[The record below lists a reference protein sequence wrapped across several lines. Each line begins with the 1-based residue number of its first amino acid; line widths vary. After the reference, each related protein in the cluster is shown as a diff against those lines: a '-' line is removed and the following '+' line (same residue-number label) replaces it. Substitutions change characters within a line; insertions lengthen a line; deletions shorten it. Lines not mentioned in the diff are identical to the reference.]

1 MQGFAFLEYLPLYNQ
16 YRLQV
21 YSVVRIP
28 YSVLPTDTVILLTRH
43 TEYNFSQ

>member
-1 MQGFAFLEYLPLYNQ
+1 MQGFAFLEFLLLYNL

-28 YSVLPTDTVILLTRH
+28 YCLPILS
-43 TEYNFSQ
+43 YY